1 MLAWAT
7 STGDLLKFWDAKYH
21 DDEDRQV
28 RLPPSSKRLPSPQDP
43 NDYRDMN
50 IYELCTTTGDA
61 EHLRIVYDYFH
72 YGRVPL
78 LPLPMT

>member
-1 MLAWAT
+1 MGPVKFIYGSPNDYFHDDAST
-7 STGDLLKFWDAKYH
+7 STLFVVFAKYH
-21 DDEDRQV
+21 EARSPRIHQV
-28 RLPPSSKRLPSPQDP
+28 QQW
-43 NDYRDMN
+43 
-50 IYELCTTTGDA
+50 LCKTTGNA